1 VNGSRSRRGAA
12 GALLIMA
19 LLLAGCGD
27 PRSHP
32 APTQGQSAADLE
44 ATVSS
49 AEAELNALDEDF
61 QGDDTP

>member
-1 VNGSRSRRGAA
+1 
-12 GALLIMA
+12 MA

-44 ATVSS
+44 ATDPSADLEATVSS
-49 AEAELNALDEDF
+49 AEAELKALEEDF
-61 QGDDTP
+61 QSDDTP